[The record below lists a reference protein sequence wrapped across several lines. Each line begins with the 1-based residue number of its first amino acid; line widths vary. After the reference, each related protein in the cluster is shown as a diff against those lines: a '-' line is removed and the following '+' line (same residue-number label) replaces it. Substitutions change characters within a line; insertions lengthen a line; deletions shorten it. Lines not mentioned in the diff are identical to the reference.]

1 LALALGVGGAIVLL
15 RLPLS
20 AAVGKDAPFLLA
32 WPGIIVAAFLGG
44 FWPAFLVTGLGL
56 AVGLEVAPFR
66 SPGGVT
72 TASAI
77 NYTIFGLVFA
87 AAGGIW
93 SRRVRHERAA
103 AAGLSNM
110 QAQMLHVARLNAMGE
125 MAGTLAHEL
134 NQPLTAVTNYV
145 SAARRLLAREASA
158 DPRLDEILAKASD
171 QAVRAGQIISRVR
184 DFLKR
189 GEIQQTVESLSN
201 LIEEAVDLT
210 VSARGARPAS
220 LHYDFDREA
229 DRVLA
234 DRIQVQQVVM
244 NLIRNALEAMAASE
258 PRRLS
263 IATRASEEGMVEV
276 CVSDT
281 GPGLSR
287 EVQERLFQPFV
298 TSKAD
303 GMGVGLAISRNIIES
318 HGGKLWAGSDA
329 GRGARFYFTLKR
341 ADRDQADGV

>member
-1 LALALGVGGAIVLL
+1 LGAGVAVVLV

-20 AAVGKDAPFLLA
+20 AAVGTDAPFLLA
-32 WPGIIVAAFLGG
+32 WPGIIIAAFLGG
-44 FWPAFLVTGLGL
+44 FWPGFLVTGVGL
-56 AVGLEVAPFR
+56 AVGFDVAPFR

-72 TASAI
+72 TVSAI
-77 NYTIFGLVFA
+77 IFAIFGLAFA
-87 AAGGIW
+87 AVGGLRN
-93 SRRVRHERAA
+93 RRLRGERAA
-103 AAGLSNM
+103 AARLSDM

-145 SAARRLLAREASA
+145 SAARRLLAPEASP
-158 DPRLDEILAKASD
+158 DPRLDAILAKASD

-184 DFLKR
+184 DFLNR

-210 VSARGARPAS
+210 LSTRKPRQAS

-234 DRIQVQQVVM
+234 DRIQVQQVMM
-244 NLIRNALEAMAASE
+244 NLVRNALEAMADSE
-258 PRRLS
+258 PRRLW
-263 IATRASEEGMVEV
+263 IATRASEPGMVEV

-298 TSKAD
+298 TSKAE
-303 GMGVGLAISRNIIES
+303 GMGVGLSISRTIVES
-318 HGGKLWAGSDA
+318 HGGRIWVEPTPG
-329 GRGARFYFTLKR
+329 GGATFRFSLRTIETE
-341 ADRDQADGV
+341 DQTHG